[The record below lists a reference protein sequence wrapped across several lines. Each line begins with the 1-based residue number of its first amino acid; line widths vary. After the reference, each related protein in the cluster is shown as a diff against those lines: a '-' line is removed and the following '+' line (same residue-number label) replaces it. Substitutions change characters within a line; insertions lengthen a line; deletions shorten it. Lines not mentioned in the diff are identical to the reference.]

1 MLSIRNKERP
11 LEQIRPKTG
20 RVNNFHVCNL
30 FDAIMITVEQCI
42 LAILVRKQGPLK
54 IKNLYD
60 DLFTKYRDHEL
71 ESCKNRQG
79 KKVMG
84 LKKVRRKGKFR
95 DFII

>member
-1 MLSIRNKERP
+1 MDCNES
-11 LEQIRPKTG
+11 LEANSK
-20 RVNNFHVCNL
+20 F
-30 FDAIMITVEQCI
+30 
-42 LAILVRKQGPLK
+42 PLK
-54 IKNLYD
+54 LNLYD
-60 DLFTKYRDHEL
+60 DSFTKYSDLEL